1 VSDSVPSV
9 QSYSKPQ
16 LRAIATEF
24 FETRSEVAK
33 SKLLS
38 LCNDDWAWIAAQD
51 DFKTFI
57 IASQA
62 KAALGMAQMTKSM
75 QRAQDWFIKAASRP
89 KDEKDKKRVLR
100 GIPEVVPAEAS
111 GG

>member
-1 VSDSVPSV
+1 MSDSAPSV
-9 QSYSKPQ
+9 QSYTKPE
-16 LRAIATEF
+16 LRALATEF
-24 FETRSEVAK
+24 FETRSEAAK
-33 SKLLS
+33 SKLLA

-89 KDEKDKKRVLR
+89 KDDKEKKRQPKS
-100 GIPEVVPAEAS
+100 IEAEAQ
-111 GG
+111 G